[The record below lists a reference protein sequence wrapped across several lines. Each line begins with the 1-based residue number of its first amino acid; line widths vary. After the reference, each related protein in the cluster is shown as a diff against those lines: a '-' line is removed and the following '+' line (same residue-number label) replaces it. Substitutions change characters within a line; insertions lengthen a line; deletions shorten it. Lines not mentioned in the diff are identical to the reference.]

1 MADRASDMQ
10 VTVQKLSPV
19 LMEFDVEVD
28 ASRVTEELEKSFST
42 VARNAKIKGFR
53 PGKAPRQV
61 IAQVFGPRIAADVAQ
76 RLVDETFP
84 KAVSE
89 QKLQPVSA
97 PAIEPQKIQSEQAFT
112 YKARFEVLPEISDV
126 TWEGL
131 AAKRAKPEVTEEA
144 IQSQIER
151 LRREHA
157 TLEPVPNARATE
169 TGDVVTIDFV
179 VKAGNKVI
187 PEAGTQGFQVE
198 LGAGRLLKEIEG
210 AVSGKKVGDVVSV
223 DVPMPKNHPHPKLKG
238 KTATFEITLK
248 DAKTRVLPAADDEL
262 AKDVGDFENLDALK
276 ASIRSELEKA
286 QKEQSDNSVAE
297 QLVAALVQKNE
308 VVVPSSLV
316 EQQMRITEQ
325 EILQRARMSG
335 NNGARGLGEELREQV
350 RVDSEMKVK
359 AGLLM
364 AEIAKKNQMKI
375 GEPEIE
381 EALKELA
388 EQSGK
393 PVAKV
398 RAEYAEAKRR
408 EMLIGMILENK
419 VLDLIESK
427 ANIEEA

>member
-1 MADRASDMQ
+1 MQ

-19 LMEFDVEVD
+19 LMEFDVEID

-84 KAVSE
+84 KAISE

-97 PAIEPQKIQSEQAFT
+97 PSIEPQKVLADQPFA
-112 YKARFEVLPEISDV
+112 YKARFEVLPEIAEVS
-126 TWEGL
+126 WEGL
-131 AAKRAKPEVTEEA
+131 TAKRAKIEVSEDA
-144 IQSQIER
+144 IQEQLER
-151 LRREHA
+151 MRREHS
-157 TLEPVPNARATE
+157 TLEPVADSRELAAP
-169 TGDVVTIDFV
+169 DVVTIDFV
-179 VKAGNKVI
+179 VKAGTKVI

-198 LGAGRLLKEIEG
+198 LGAGRLLKEIEQ
-210 AVSGKKVGDVVSV
+210 AVIGKKVGDVVSV

-248 DAKTRVLPAADDEL
+248 EAKTRVLPNADDEL
-262 AKDVGDFENLDALK
+262 AKDAGDFENLDALK
-276 ASIRSELEKA
+276 AHIRAELEKA
-286 QKEQSDNSVAE
+286 QKEQSENSVAE

-308 VVVPSSLV
+308 VAVPSSLV

-325 EILQRARMSG
+325 EILQRARMNG
-335 NNGARGLGEELREQV
+335 NDARGLGDELRGQV
-350 RVDSEMKVK
+350 RADSEMKVK

-364 AEIAKKNQMKI
+364 AEIAKKSQIKI

-398 RAEYAEAKRR
+398 RAEYADSKRR

-419 VLDLIESK
+419 VLDLIEAK
-427 ANIEEA
+427 ATIEEA

>member
-1 MADRASDMQ
+1 MQ

-19 LMEFDVEVD
+19 LMEFDVEID
-28 ASRVTEELEKSFST
+28 ASRVTEELEKSFSA

-61 IAQVFGPRIAADVAQ
+61 IAQVFGSRIASDVAQ

-97 PAIEPQKIQSEQAFT
+97 PAIEPQKVTADQPFA
-112 YKARFEVLPEISDV
+112 YKARFEVLPEIAEV

-131 AAKRAKPEVTEEA
+131 TAKRAKIEVADEA
-144 IQSQIER
+144 IEQQLEQI
-151 LRREHA
+151 RRSHS
-157 TLEPVPNARATE
+157 TLEPLPDARATE
-169 TGDVVTIDFV
+169 PTDVVTIDFV
-179 VKAGNKVI
+179 VKAGSKVI

-198 LGAGRLLKEIEG
+198 LGNGRLLKEIDQ
-210 AVSGKKVGDVVSV
+210 AVTGKKVGDVVSV

-238 KTATFEITLK
+238 KTATFEITVK

-262 AKDVGDFENLDALK
+262 AKDAGDFENLDALK
-276 ASIRSELEKA
+276 ASIRSELEKT
-286 QKEQSDNSVAE
+286 QKEQSENSVAE

-308 VVVPSSLV
+308 VAVPSSLV

-325 EILQRARMSG
+325 EILQRARMNG
-335 NNGARGLGEELREQV
+335 NEARGLGDELRSQV

-364 AEIAKKNQMKI
+364 AEIAKKSQIKI

-398 RAEYAEAKRR
+398 RAEYADAKRR

-419 VLDLIESK
+419 VLDLIEAK
-427 ANIEEA
+427 ATIEEA

>member
-1 MADRASDMQ
+1 MQ

-19 LMEFDVEVD
+19 LMEFDVEID
-28 ASRVTEELEKSFST
+28 ASRVTEELEKSFSA

-61 IAQVFGPRIAADVAQ
+61 IAQVFGSRIASDVAQ

-97 PAIEPQKIQSEQAFT
+97 PAIEPQKVTADQPFA
-112 YKARFEVLPEISDV
+112 YKARFEVLPEIAEV
-126 TWEGL
+126 NWEGL
-131 AAKRAKPEVTEEA
+131 TAKRAKIEVADEA
-144 IQSQIER
+144 IEQQLEQI
-151 LRREHA
+151 RRSHS
-157 TLEPVPNARATE
+157 TLEPLPDARATE
-169 TGDVVTIDFV
+169 PTDVVTIDFV
-179 VKAGNKVI
+179 VKAGSKVI

-198 LGAGRLLKEIEG
+198 LGNGRLLKEIDQ
-210 AVSGKKVGDVVSV
+210 AVTGKKVGDVVSV

-238 KTATFEITLK
+238 KTATFEITVK

-262 AKDVGDFENLDALK
+262 AKDAGDFENLDALK
-276 ASIRSELEKA
+276 ASIRSELEKT
-286 QKEQSDNSVAE
+286 QKEQSENSVAE

-308 VVVPSSLV
+308 VAVPSSLV

-325 EILQRARMSG
+325 EILQRARMNG
-335 NNGARGLGEELREQV
+335 NEARGLGDELRSQV

-364 AEIAKKNQMKI
+364 AEIAKKSQIKI

-398 RAEYAEAKRR
+398 RAEYADAKRR

-419 VLDLIESK
+419 VLDLIEAK
-427 ANIEEA
+427 ATIEEA

>member
-1 MADRASDMQ
+1 MQ

-28 ASRVTEELEKSFST
+28 AARVTEELEKSFSA

-61 IAQVFGPRIAADVAQ
+61 IAQVFGSRIASDVAQ

-97 PAIEPQKIQSEQAFT
+97 PAIEPQRITADQPFA
-112 YKARFEVLPEISDV
+112 YKARFEVLPEIAEV
-126 TWEGL
+126 VWEGL
-131 AAKRAKPEVTEEA
+131 TAKRPKVEVTDEA
-144 IQSQIER
+144 IGQQIER
-151 LRREHA
+151 IQRDHA
-157 TLEPVPNARATE
+157 TLEPIPEGRATE
-169 TGDVVTIDFV
+169 AGDVVTIDFV
-179 VKAGNKVI
+179 VKAGTKVI

-198 LGAGRLLKEIEG
+198 LGAGRLLKEIDQ
-210 AVSGKKVGDVVSV
+210 AVTGKRVGDVVSV

-238 KTATFEITLK
+238 KVATFEITVK
-248 DAKTRVLPAADDEL
+248 DAKVRVLPAADDEL

-276 ASIRSELEKA
+276 AHIRAEIEKGL
-286 QKEQSDNSVAE
+286 KEQSDNSVAE
-297 QLVAALVQKNE
+297 QLVSALVQKNE
-308 VVVPSSLV
+308 VSVPSSLV

-325 EILQRARMSG
+325 EILQRARMGG
-335 NNGARGLGEELREQV
+335 NADARGLGDELRNQV

-364 AEIAKKNQMKI
+364 AEIAKKSQIKI
-375 GEPEIE
+375 GDAEIE

-388 EQSGK
+388 DQAGK

-398 RAEYAEAKRR
+398 RAEYADAKRR

-419 VLDLIESK
+419 VLDLIEAK
-427 ANIEEA
+427 ATIEDA